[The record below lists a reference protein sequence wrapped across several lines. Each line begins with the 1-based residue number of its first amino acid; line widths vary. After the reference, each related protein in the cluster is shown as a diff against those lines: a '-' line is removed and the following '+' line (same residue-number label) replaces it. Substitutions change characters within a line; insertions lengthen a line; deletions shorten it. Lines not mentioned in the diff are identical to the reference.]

1 MRPAKTTI
9 DSWMKK
15 LFPIAIA
22 IIVGA
27 IGCSQGPRSIQPP
40 KVNASAAATAAI
52 EQYDRNGDGKLSK
65 DEWRLSPDLTA
76 VAAEY
81 DQNGD
86 GELTSEEIANGVAAW
101 QQTGI
106 GARSVPFEVRW
117 KGQPL
122 AGATVR
128 LEPASFL
135 GGAVKGASGQT
146 SVAGSGQF
154 NMTAED
160 RPKNAPNMPLMQP
173 GLYHVIVTHPS
184 IKIPAKY
191 NTETTLGIEI
201 TSANPGSVG
210 VKWSLDAK

>member
-1 MRPAKTTI
+1 MKTHFRI
-9 DSWMKK
+9 G
-15 LFPIAIA
+15 IAILLSA
-22 IIVGA
+22 A
-27 IGCSQGPRSIQPP
+27 GCSQGPGSIQPP
-40 KVNASAAATAAI
+40 RVNAPAAAAAAI

-65 DEWRLSPDLTA
+65 DEWRVSPDLAA

-86 GELTSEEIANGVAAW
+86 GELTSEEIANGIRAW

-135 GGAVKGASGQT
+135 GGAVKGASGLT

-154 NMTAED
+154 DMSAED
-160 RPKNAPNMPLMQP
+160 RPKNAPKMPLMQP
-173 GLYHVIVTHPS
+173 GLYHVVVTHPS
-184 IKIPAKY
+184 IKIPSKY

-201 TSANPGSVG
+201 TSANPGPVG
-210 VKWSLDAK
+210 VKWSLETK